1 MRDFEIPGVWWLPS
15 IPDDRVPGTV
25 TFTQSEGIRL
35 KLFGVF
41 GKDALRTFGGAPM
54 GKKEARILGVTEAG
68 KRMTLIDCFVMN
80 AQFGVPGYA
89 REEYDA
95 KVAYNGAHF
104 SEDGDIRFSGI
115 EVSFTHLTDW
125 VGDTGFKGQRVF
137 TPKGALE
144 RYELTYSFPPDVK
157 ATTPLG
163 EVAITHSFHQGG
175 DHWREVRLGQTAWFR
190 IDPASPLSLD
200 EALVRLV
207 RPLEMFVT
215 MATGAPNRI
224 LQLNVYPSDTT
235 EHEGHAADGRAA
247 AAVEVIFNET
257 GPRAPEGV
265 RPRDMLFTFDAVR
278 ERFPDAIA
286 RWLTFAQDY
295 RSVLNVFFANHYD
308 RSRFVD
314 QRFLDLARAAEAYH
328 RKRHGRSDRSKE
340 DHESRVNAIL
350 TVTPEEH
357 HEWLA
362 ERLEHSDEATLR
374 YRLRQ
379 LIQDQDAVMAPFVGK
394 DRKTLI
400 NRLVKTRNELTHLA
414 EEGAGVAPNLREIF
428 EMNEVLGLLLEA
440 CLLRELE
447 FPSERVAQLLAEY
460 PRYQW
465 AVRRARAEWGVQ

>member
-1 MRDFEIPGVWWLPS
+1 MRDFETPGVWWLPS
-15 IPDDRVPGTV
+15 APDDRVPGNL
-25 TFTQSEGIRL
+25 TFKQGEGLRL

-41 GKDALRTFGGAPM
+41 GSDALRTFGGAPM
-54 GKKEARILGVTEAG
+54 GKKEPRILGVTEAAE
-68 KRMTLIDCFVMN
+68 RMTLIDCLVMH

-95 KVAYNGAHF
+95 KVAYKGAHF
-104 SEDGDIRFSGI
+104 PENGDTRFSGV
-115 EVSFTHLTDW
+115 EVSLTHLTDW

-157 ATTPLG
+157 ATTSLG

-190 IDPASPLSLD
+190 IDPVSPLTLD
-200 EALVRLV
+200 EALERLV

-215 MATGAPNRI
+215 LATALPNRI
-224 LQLNVYPSDTT
+224 LQLNVYPSDMT
-235 EHEGHAADGRAA
+235 EPEGRAADGRAA
-247 AAVEVIFNET
+247 AAVEVIFDEP

-265 RPRDMLFTFDAVR
+265 RARDMLFTFDAVR
-278 ERFPDAIA
+278 ERFPSVIA
-286 RWLTFAQDY
+286 RWLTLAQEY
-295 RSVLNVFFANHYD
+295 RSILNVFFVNHYD

-328 RKRHGRSDRSKE
+328 RKRYGRSDRAKE
-340 DHESRVNAIL
+340 DHETRVSEIL
-350 TVTPEEH
+350 AVTRDEH
-357 HEWLA
+357 REWLA

-374 YRLRQ
+374 HRLRQ
-379 LIQDQDAVMAPFVGK
+379 LIQDHDAVMAPFGGG
-394 DRKTLI
+394 DRKALI
-400 NRLVKTRNELTHLA
+400 NRLVKTRNELTHLT
-414 EEGAGVAPNLREIF
+414 EEGAAVTPNLREIF
-428 EMNEVLGLLLEA
+428 EMNEVLGVLFEA

-447 FPSERVAQLLAEY
+447 FPVDRVAHMFAEY

-465 AVRRARAEWGVQ
+465 AVRRAQAEWGIQ